1 MRRILEYFKHHGLW
15 RTTHRVVHSACN
27 RAFRYNTFVVMWMPT
42 SFTPEP
48 IDLTSERLEIR
59 KLGREEAFAVSRLP
73 GSGMPEAY
81 VEEALARGDE
91 CFGVTIE
98 EEPVCVSWFARRG
111 PVTIYRWWNV
121 EFFGDYVYVHA
132 VYTSP
137 AYRGRRLAEKNLHAA
152 VKRYALAGATGMFA
166 LVESSN
172 YASLNAFRRAGYT
185 PRATIRTAQ
194 IGGRLLVR
202 HDSECVSAQVF
213 VRPRPDLKVTEAS
226 SESITH
232 AA

>member
-27 RAFRYNTFVVMWMPT
+27 RALRYNTFVVMWMPAL
-42 SFTPEP
+42 FTPEP
-48 IDLTSERLEIR
+48 MDFASERLEIR
-59 KLGREEAFAVSRLP
+59 KLGREEAFEVSRLP
-73 GSGMPEAY
+73 GSGMPEMY

-98 EEPVCVSWFARRG
+98 EKPVCVCWFARRG
-111 PVTIYRWWNV
+111 PVRIYGWWNV
-121 EFFGDYVYVHA
+121 EFFGVYVYVHG

-137 AYRGRRLAEKNLHAA
+137 AYRGRRLVERNLHAA
-152 VKRYALAGATGMFA
+152 VRRYAEARATDMFA

-185 PRATIRTAQ
+185 RRATIRTAK
-194 IGGRLLVR
+194 IGGRFFTR
-202 HDSECVSAQVF
+202 HDSECASAQVF
-213 VRPRPDLKVTEAS
+213 VTPRPNLKATEAS
-226 SESITH
+226 SESVTH